1 MRCTS
6 FTLPMLGIWNLC
18 LNIWIPFFVFWCKPE
33 INLSSPPHTPKKE
46 TTLLKEKFSVS
57 WSWVFYLRVLVVLS
71 SILACSS
78 ISHFKRGI
86 WSVLLSPQP
95 LPMLWKFCF
104 FCYLSLEF
112 FLGLGASLCNHHFI
126 FILKICSNTAWD
138 TKISEALYHNKDC
151 LF

>member
-1 MRCTS
+1 MHI
-6 FTLPMLGIWNLC
+6 LHLAHAWNLKLVSKHMNSLLC
-18 LNIWIPFFVFWCKPE
+18 FLVQAWDQPLF
-33 INLSSPPHTPKKE
+33 PPHTPKKE

-57 WSWVFYLRVLVVLS
+57 WSWVFYLHVLVVLS